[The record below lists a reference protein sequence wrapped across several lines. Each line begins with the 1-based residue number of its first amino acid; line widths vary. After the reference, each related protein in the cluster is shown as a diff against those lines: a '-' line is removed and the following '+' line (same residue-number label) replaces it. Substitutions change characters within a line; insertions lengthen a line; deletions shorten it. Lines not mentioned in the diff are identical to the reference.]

1 MQKRY
6 LSTKELSEYINIS
19 VNTIYSWVWQ
29 KRIPHIKFGRLVR
42 FDLKAIDEWAGEKN
56 VKVADWWKE

>member
-6 LSTKELSEYINIS
+6 LSIKELSEYINIS

-29 KRIPHIKFGRLVR
+29 KRIPHVKFGRLVR
-42 FDLKAIDEWAGEKN
+42 FDLKAIDELVGEKN
-56 VKVADWWKE
+56 VEVAKWWKE

>member
-6 LSTKELSEYINIS
+6 LSVKEVSEYINIS

-29 KRIPHIKFGRLVR
+29 KRIPHVKFGRLVR
-42 FDLKAIDEWAGEKN
+42 FDLKAIDE
-56 VKVADWWKE
+56 